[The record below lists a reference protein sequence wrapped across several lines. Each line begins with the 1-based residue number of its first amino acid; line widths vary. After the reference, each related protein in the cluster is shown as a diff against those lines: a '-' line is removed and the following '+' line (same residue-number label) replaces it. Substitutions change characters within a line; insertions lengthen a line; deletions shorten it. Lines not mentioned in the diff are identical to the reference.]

1 MASSTSG
8 ADHDKKIKILNSEID
23 ALEAEIKKLT
33 AVAEEKHDPKDGPL
47 MDTGFKVNCKL
58 TIS

>member
-1 MASSTSG
+1 MVGSATG
-8 ADHDKKIKILNSEID
+8 ADHDKKLKVLNSEID

-47 MDTGFKVNCKL
+47 VDTGF
-58 TIS
+58 